1 MGDRAQVHIVANK
14 NKQYNHDVWLYTHW
28 GWSVMKLSNEYYQYL
43 GHMQRWGKLD
53 QTKEYTEW
61 LEEELIMEW
70 ETNGYPYNHPPS
82 SQE

>member
-1 MGDRAQVHIVANK
+1 
-14 NKQYNHDVWLYTHW
+14 
-28 GWSVMKLSNEYYQYL
+28 MKLSNEYYQYL